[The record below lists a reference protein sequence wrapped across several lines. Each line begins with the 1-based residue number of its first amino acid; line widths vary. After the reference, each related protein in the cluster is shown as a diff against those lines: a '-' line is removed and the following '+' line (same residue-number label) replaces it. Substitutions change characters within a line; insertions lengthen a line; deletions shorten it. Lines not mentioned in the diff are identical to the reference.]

1 LTHFKLFTLKYEKF
15 FVSHVIFN
23 FVGQNSGK
31 TKRKMS
37 DNNLWNNIKTS
48 AYKALQ
54 PIINLLVKTGIT
66 PNGITVTG
74 FIITIFAAVILIVGA
89 ETGKRGDIKYITW
102 FGIVILIAGL
112 FDMLDGQ
119 LARKT
124 GKMTKFGALFD
135 SVIDRYSEMIMFFGI
150 AYYLVSYHYFLSGV
164 LAFIAMIG
172 SIMVSYVRARAEGLG
187 VDCKIGL
194 MQRPERILTI
204 GISALLYGIISRFT
218 GTFKIETDVFPY
230 TLFENISI
238 FTIPIFILAV
248 LTNYTAFQRLNHCR
262 KKM

>member
-1 LTHFKLFTLKYEKF
+1 MKKSEPGMWEK
-15 FVSHVIFN
+15 
-23 FVGQNSGK
+23 
-31 TKRKMS
+31 
-37 DNNLWNNIKTS
+37 IKKG
-48 AYKALQ
+48 AY
-54 PIINLLVKTGIT
+54 NLLNPILKLVIKTGIT
-66 PNGITVTG
+66 PNGITLIG
-74 FIITIFAAVILIVGA
+74 FIITIFSAVILIVGA
-89 ETGKRGDIKYITW
+89 ETGIRGDTRYITW
-102 FGIVILIAGL
+102 FGIVLLTAGL

-187 VDCKIGL
+187 VECKIGI
-194 MQRPERILTI
+194 MQRPERVLTI
-204 GISALLYGIISRFT
+204 GISAILYGLISHFT
-218 GTFKIETDVFPY
+218 GTFKVEIDIFPY

-238 FTIPIFILAV
+238 FTIPIFIMAV

-262 KKM
+262 KIM

>member
-1 LTHFKLFTLKYEKF
+1 
-15 FVSHVIFN
+15 
-23 FVGQNSGK
+23 
-31 TKRKMS
+31 MS
-37 DNNLWNNIKTS
+37 ETNLWNNIKIN

-54 PIINLLVKTGIT
+54 PIINLLIKTGIT
-66 PNGITVTG
+66 PNGITLIG
-74 FIITIFAAVILIVGA
+74 FMITIFSAVILIVGA
-89 ETGKRGDIKYITW
+89 ETGIRGDTKYITC
-102 FGIVILIAGL
+102 FGIVLLSAGL

-187 VDCKIGL
+187 VECKVGL
-194 MQRPERILTI
+194 MQRPERVLTI
-204 GISALLYGIISRFT
+204 GISAILYGVISYFT
-218 GTFKIETDVFPY
+218 GTFKIEISFFPY
-230 TLFENISI
+230 SLFENISI
-238 FTIPIFILAV
+238 FTIPIFVMAV
-248 LTNYTAFQRLNHCR
+248 LTNYTAFQRLSHCR
-262 KKM
+262 KIM

>member
-1 LTHFKLFTLKYEKF
+1 MNITKLWD
-15 FVSHVIFN
+15 
-23 FVGQNSGK
+23 
-31 TKRKMS
+31 R
-37 DNNLWNNIKTS
+37 IKSS
-48 AYKALQ
+48 AYMALN

-66 PNGITVTG
+66 PNGITIIG
-74 FIITIFAAVILIVGA
+74 FLITIGSAVILITGA
-89 ETGKRGDIKYITW
+89 ELGIKGDTKYITW
-102 FGIVILIAGL
+102 FGIILLLAGV

-124 GKMTKFGALFD
+124 NQMTKFGALFD

-164 LAFIAMIG
+164 FAFIAMIG

-187 VDCKIGL
+187 VECSVGI
-194 MQRPERILTI
+194 MQRPERVLTI
-204 GISALLYGIISRFT
+204 GISAILYGIISHFT
-218 GTFKIETDVFPY
+218 GPFKIIIDWVPFS
-230 TLFENISI
+230 LIENISI
-238 FTIPIFILAV
+238 FTIPIFIMAV